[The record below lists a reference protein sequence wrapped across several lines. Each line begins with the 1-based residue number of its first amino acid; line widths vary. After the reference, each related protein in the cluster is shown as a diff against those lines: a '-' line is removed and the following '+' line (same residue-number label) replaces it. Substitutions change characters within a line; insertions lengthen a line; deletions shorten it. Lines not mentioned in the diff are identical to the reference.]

1 MKPLL
6 LLILRGYKLAI
17 SPMLGQNCRFYPSCS
32 EYAMEAIREYG
43 AAKGS
48 FMAGKRLCKCHP
60 WHPGGIDLVPPK
72 SGEKTAN
79 VGDEKSTNAP
89 TSDCSQISNQIS
101 SQSKQNKQLHK
112 QPIS

>member
-48 FMAGKRLCKCHP
+48 LMAGKRLCKCHP

-72 SGEKTAN
+72 SEIESALD
-79 VGDEKSTNAP
+79 GDEKSASAP
-89 TSDCSQISNQIS
+89 TSSLSQNS
-101 SQSKQNKQLHK
+101 
-112 QPIS
+112 

>member
-1 MKPLL
+1 MKKLL

-32 EYAMEAIREYG
+32 EYAADAIREYG

-48 FMAGKRLCKCHP
+48 LMACKRVCKCHP

-72 SGEKTAN
+72 SGEHS
-79 VGDEKSTNAP
+79 VGGGDEKSRDAP
-89 TSDCSQISNQIS
+89 IS
-101 SQSKQNKQLHK
+101 SSS
-112 QPIS
+112 QPH

>member
-1 MKPLL
+1 MKKLL

-32 EYAMEAIREYG
+32 EYAADAIREYG

-48 FMAGKRLCKCHP
+48 LMACKRVCNCHP

-72 SGEKTAN
+72 SGQDS
-79 VGDEKSTNAP
+79 VVSGDEKSVNAS
-89 TSDCSQISNQIS
+89 TSSLSQHS
-101 SQSKQNKQLHK
+101 
-112 QPIS
+112 

>member
-1 MKPLL
+1 MKSLL

-79 VGDEKSTNAP
+79 DGDEKSTNAP
-89 TSDCSQISNQIS
+89 TSDCSQISKQIGS
-101 SQSKQNKQLHK
+101 QNKQLH
-112 QPIS
+112 QQSTS

>member
-32 EYAMEAIREYG
+32 EYAMEAILEYG

-48 FMAGKRLCKCHP
+48 LMAGKRLCKCHP

-72 SGEKTAN
+72 AGENTAGG
-79 VGDEKSTNAP
+79 GDEKSTNAP
-89 TSDCSQISNQIS
+89 TSDSAQISKQMS
-101 SQSKQNKQLHK
+101 SQNTQLSKQ
-112 QPIS
+112 PTS

>member
-1 MKPLL
+1 MKSLL

-43 AAKGS
+43 AAKGCL
-48 FMAGKRLCKCHP
+48 MAGRRVCKCHP

-72 SGEKTAN
+72 SAESNSDNGGEKAIMTPHI
-79 VGDEKSTNAP
+79 KSH
-89 TSDCSQISNQIS
+89 S
-101 SQSKQNKQLHK
+101 HH
-112 QPIS
+112 